1 MLLLAR
7 FAGFQ
12 DHLAG
17 LPQHFGGRLL
27 EQRQAALHH
36 AGPIG
41 GHAHH
46 SPLVIQ
52 ANQLPLLRQQHA
64 CGGELQAG
72 QDLLPEAVEIEIGGC
87 GGGCWSSLGRWCCA
101 GRWGRGCCWL
111 SCRSGHRNGCGSR
124 SRRSSGRRWRLSW
137 SSGLGHRHWSCRNG
151 SGLGFSQQAQ
161 QQHLKPQPWLSALA
175 QLHFAAA

>member
-1 MLLLAR
+1 LLLLAR
-7 FAGFQ
+7 FACFQ
-12 DHLAG
+12 YHLAG

-46 SPLVIQ
+46 SPLVIK

-64 CGGELQAG
+64 RGWELQAG

-87 GGGCWSSLGRWCCA
+87 GGGGWSSLGRWCCA
-101 GRWGRGCCWL
+101 GCWGRGCCRL

-124 SRRSSGRRWRLSW
+124 RRRSSGRGWRRSW
-137 SSGLGHRHWSCRNG
+137 SRCLGHRSWSCCDGR
-151 SGLGFSQQAQ
+151 GLRFSQQAQ
-161 QQHLKPQPWLSALA
+161 QQHLKPQPGLSALA